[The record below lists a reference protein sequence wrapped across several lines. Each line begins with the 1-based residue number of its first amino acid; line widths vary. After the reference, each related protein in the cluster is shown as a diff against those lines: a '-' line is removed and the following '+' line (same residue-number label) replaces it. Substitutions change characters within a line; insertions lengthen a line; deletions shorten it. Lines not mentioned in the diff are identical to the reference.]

1 MYFFNLLNQTEII
14 GNIDA
19 EICISFT
26 GKQFARRPVDVCK
39 K

>member
-26 GKQFARRPVDVCK
+26 GKQFD
-39 K
+39 